1 MRSLALH
8 VSIPMNQIK
17 HTPGPWQPH
26 ALYPEILVSSHAPTL
41 SLLTVDAAG
50 AARFISPHDCQTAS
64 SAIDTAEALQ
74 LILREIQPDALK
86 SSVRIVAEAALVKA
100 GYLSIPRKSEP
111 PTHIRIC
118 GENL

>member
-1 MRSLALH
+1 MNAL
-8 VSIPMNQIK
+8 K
-17 HTPGPWQPH
+17 HTPGPWLPH

-50 AARFISPHDCQTAS
+50 AARFINPNDCKLAS
-64 SAIDTAEALQ
+64 ASTDTAEALQ
-74 LILREIQPDALK
+74 LVLQAIPRDVLK
-86 SSVRIVAEAALVKA
+86 SSVRIVAETALVKA
-100 GYLSIPRKSEP
+100 GYLSVERPRDP